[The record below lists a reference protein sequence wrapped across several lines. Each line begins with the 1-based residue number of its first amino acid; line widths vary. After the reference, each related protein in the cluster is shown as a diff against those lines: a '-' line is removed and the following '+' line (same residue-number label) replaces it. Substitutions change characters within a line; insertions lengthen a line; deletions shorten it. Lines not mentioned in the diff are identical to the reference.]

1 MEIDRNYARINLNNI
16 LHNYKLVQTLS
27 TAKEVLAVVKADAYG
42 HGAIEVAKI
51 LEKHG
56 CHYFAVASLHEAV
69 ELREANVKG
78 NILIFGKTTPKNTAL
93 LHKYDLIQ
101 TVDSLE
107 YARILNEYGK
117 KIRIH
122 VNIDTGMSRFGIYLH
137 ETYDLDKVKSILL
150 KINNLSNLNFEGL
163 YTHFADADGRSTDF
177 TEKQFNLFNAL
188 KTNLEKTKLNNI
200 IYHSSN
206 SAASIAYQNY
216 SMDMVRLGIAMYGY
230 PPVNTDKQFLPAMS
244 LFAKVT
250 SLREIKP
257 NDTVSYG
264 RTYSPKDK
272 ERIATIAIGYA
283 DGYNRL
289 LSNNDYLIYKGQ
301 KLEVIGRVCM
311 DLIMV
316 KTHNIDI
323 SIGSE
328 VEIFGENKPLLEM
341 CKTLNTIPY
350 ELLCNV
356 SKRVSRIYHK

>member
-1 MEIDRNYARINLNNI
+1 MEIDRNFALVNLNNI
-16 LHNYKLVQTLS
+16 LHNYKLVQSHTL
-27 TAKEVLAVVKADAYG
+27 AKEVLAVVKADAYG
-42 HGAIEVAKI
+42 HGAKEVAKM

-56 CHYFAVASLHEAV
+56 CHYFAVASLDEAI

-78 NILIFGKTTPKNTAL
+78 NILIFGKTTPKNIAY

-107 YARILNEYGK
+107 YAKILNTYGK
-117 KIRIH
+117 NIRIH

-137 ETYDLDKVKSILL
+137 ETYDLDRVKSILI
-150 KINNLSNLNFEGL
+150 KINKLDNLNFEGL
-163 YTHFADADGRSTDF
+163 YTHFADADGKNSDF
-177 TEKQFNLFNAL
+177 TNKQFKLFKAL
-188 KTNLEKTKLNNI
+188 KNSLEKIELNSL

-206 SAASIAYQNY
+206 SAASIAYPEY

-244 LFAKVT
+244 LFARVVA
-250 SLREIKP
+250 LRDVSP
-257 NDTVSYG
+257 NDSVSYG
-264 RTYSPKDK
+264 RTYSPKEK
-272 ERIATIAIGYA
+272 EKIATIAIGYA

-289 LSNNDYLIYKGQ
+289 LSNNDYIMYKGQ

-316 KTHNIDI
+316 KTNNIDI

-328 VEIFGENKPLLEM
+328 VEVFGENKPLLKM
-341 CKTLNTIPY
+341 CKALNTIPY

-356 SKRVSRIYHK
+356 SKRVKRIYK